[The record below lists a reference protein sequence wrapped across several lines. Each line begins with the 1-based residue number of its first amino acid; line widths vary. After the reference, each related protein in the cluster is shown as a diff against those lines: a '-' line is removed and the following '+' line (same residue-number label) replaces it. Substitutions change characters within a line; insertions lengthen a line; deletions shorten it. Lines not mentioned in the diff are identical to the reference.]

1 MKIIIVISYWI
12 LAWMW
17 MKSIIKKFTKD
28 VDDYEDTSTW
38 D

>member
-1 MKIIIVISYWI
+1 MKIIIIILYWTI
-12 LAWMW
+12 AWMW
-17 MKSIIKKFTKD
+17 MKSMIKKFIKD